1 MFMSSQ
7 FDGDLFLGLIVLQS
21 IFVNMKENIMVQ
33 LHSDNRVFFSS
44 YMCTIVLVF
53 YMCVFRSTVSKS
65 IDETKR
71 VRKFVDMMPTHIL
84 TKDECADIIKYFKSP

>member
-1 MFMSSQ
+1 MFLVSQ
-7 FDGDLFLGLIVLQS
+7 FDGDLFQGLTVLQG

-44 YMCTIVLVF
+44 YMCTIIIIF
-53 YMCVFRSTVSKS
+53 YLIIFRSTIKKS

-71 VRKFVDMMPTHIL
+71 VRKFIDMMPTHIL